1 MSWIIG
7 TFLVFAGM
15 LIRHF
20 LSGSDRSGEEEA
32 RLALIREN
40 EELRGEV
47 SQLNGS
53 HARLDEQ
60 LSLIHI

>member
-1 MSWIIG
+1 MSYIIG
-7 TFLVFAGM
+7 LFLVFAGM

-20 LSGSDRSGEEEA
+20 LSGGDRAGEEEA

-47 SQLNGS
+47 SQLSGQ
-53 HARLDEQ
+53 HTRLDEQ
-60 LSLIHI
+60 CSRQK